1 METMADYD
9 VVVIGSGAGGLAAA
23 AALAQAGKKVAVF
36 EQHYVPG
43 GWCHSF
49 QLGGYR
55 FSPGVHYIGKLEKGA
70 RMSRI
75 FEGLGVSS
83 DIEFCELNPDGY
95 DRIRV
100 GDRRFDIPKG
110 RDRFAERLKAE
121 FPREKRGI
129 DAYLKTV
136 ANLGTELDSLE
147 EFAGIKALALPFK
160 VPGLMRWGLR
170 SAAAMI
176 NAHAQDP
183 MLRAILAAQSGD
195 HGLPPSMAPA
205 PVHAAVTNHY
215 FDGAYY
221 PRGGGFAIPRAFVRA
236 LKRAGGELHLRTP
249 IAGILLEGRRA
260 IGVRLADGRE
270 VRAEHV
276 VSNADPHVTFG
287 KLVGLDRVSG
297 GLRRKLERT
306 RYSVSALSL
315 FFAADFEAGEFGLDS
330 GNLWRYEHADLDK
343 IYAQGRE
350 PWRLDEL
357 GGGVPG
363 LFLTVTT
370 LKDPSKFRR
379 RHTMEAFTFIGRD
392 AFRDWAES
400 RCGGRPGAYADL
412 KERLTERMLE
422 AVDEAVPGLRSR
434 VVFRELGTPLTN
446 EHFVAATGGNLYG
459 TEKTLG
465 QIGPWAYQAQSEF
478 DGLWLCGASTLS
490 HGVMGAM
497 LSGLDAAR
505 RILGLR
511 RIDETL
517 TQKSAPVRVYPSDR
531 PQDWPE
537 DLKRL
542 MGLDAVA
549 R

>member
-1 METMADYD
+1 MADYD
-9 VVVIGSGAGGLAAA
+9 IVVIGSGAGGLAAA
-23 AALAQAGKKVAVF
+23 VALAQSGLKVAVF

-55 FSPGVHYIGKLEKGA
+55 FSPGVHYIGKLEEGA
-70 RMSRI
+70 RMRRI
-75 FEGLGVSS
+75 FEGLGVSG

-95 DRIRV
+95 DHIQV
-100 GDRRFDIPKG
+100 GSRRFDVPKG
-110 RDRFAERLKAE
+110 RERFAERLKAE
-121 FPREKRGI
+121 FPREKSGI
-129 DAYLKTV
+129 DAYLRTV
-136 ANLGTELDSLE
+136 EKMGAELDSLE

-160 VPGLMRWGLR
+160 APSLLRWGLR
-170 SAAAMI
+170 SAESLI
-176 NAHAQDP
+176 NAHAQNP

-195 HGLPPSMAPA
+195 HGLPPSLAPA

-236 LKRAGGELHLRTP
+236 LKRAGGELFLKTP
-249 IAGILLEGRRA
+249 IDRLLLEGRRVV
-260 IGVRLADGRE
+260 GVRLADGRE
-270 VRAEHV
+270 VRAKHV
-276 VSNADPHVTFG
+276 VSNADPHATFA
-287 KLVGLDRVSG
+287 KLIGLDRLSG
-297 GLRRKLERT
+297 RLRRKLSRT

-315 FFAADFEAGEFGLDS
+315 FFAADFEAGELGLDS
-330 GNLWRYEHADLDK
+330 GNLWRYAHPDLEK
-343 IYAQGRE
+343 IYSQGRE
-350 PWRLDEL
+350 PWRLEER
-357 GGGVPG
+357 GGVPG

-392 AFRDWAES
+392 AFRDWSAS

-412 KERLTERMLE
+412 KERLMDRMLE
-422 AVDEAVPGLRSR
+422 AVEEAVPGLRSR
-434 VVFRELGTPLTN
+434 VVFRDLGTPLTN

-465 QIGPWAYQAQSEF
+465 QVGPWAYQAQSEF
-478 DGLWLCGASTLS
+478 EGLWMCGASTLS

-505 RILGLR
+505 RIVGGA
-511 RIDETL
+511 RIDDML
-517 TQKSAPVRVYPSDR
+517 TQKGAPLRIYPSER
-531 PQDWPE
+531 PRDWPE
-537 DLKRL
+537 DLQKL